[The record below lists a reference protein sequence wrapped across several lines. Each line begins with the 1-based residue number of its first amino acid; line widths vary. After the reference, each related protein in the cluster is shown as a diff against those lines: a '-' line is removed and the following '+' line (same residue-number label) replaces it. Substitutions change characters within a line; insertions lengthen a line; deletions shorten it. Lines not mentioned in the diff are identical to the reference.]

1 MKDKNT
7 LKIVTINEK
16 NKAISNFDRKIQR
29 LTLQEVLKWGLK
41 AKRKCQI
48 VLIVILLT
56 SGVNFQKLLSES
68 HNIHII

>member
-41 AKRKCQI
+41 TKRKCQI
-48 VLIVILLT
+48 VLTVILLT